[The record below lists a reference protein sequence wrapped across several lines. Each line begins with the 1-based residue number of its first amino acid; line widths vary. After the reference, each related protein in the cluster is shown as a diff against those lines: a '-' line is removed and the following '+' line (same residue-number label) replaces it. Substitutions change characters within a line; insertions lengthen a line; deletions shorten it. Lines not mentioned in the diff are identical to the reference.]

1 MSVAVEVWQR
11 KPFFVEAVQVTEEN
25 IEAIAEWC
33 NGRLTPIKNEGNG
46 NPVSFIKVHV
56 KNPMTAR
63 QTKAFVND
71 WVLRSGDSFKVYK
84 HESFLKVFDKTDFTE
99 VPQEDVSVF
108 TAIDPTHPESPV
120 AEQ

>member
-33 NGRLTPIKNEGNG
+33 NGRITATKGDEDNRY
-46 NPVSFIKVHV
+46 IKVHV

-84 HESFLKVFDKTDFTE
+84 HESFLKVFDKTEFTD

-108 TAIDPTHPESPV
+108 TAIDQKKAGITSR
-120 AEQ
+120 

>member
-1 MSVAVEVWQR
+1 MAVEVEIWKR
-11 KPFFVEAVQVTEEN
+11 KPFFVEAVHVTDEN
-25 IEAIAEWC
+25 METIATWC
-33 NGRLTPIKNEGNG
+33 NGRITATKGDENNRY
-46 NPVSFIKVHV
+46 IKVYV
-56 KNPMTAR
+56 KNPMSAR
-63 QTKAFVND
+63 QTKAFVGD
-71 WVLRSGDSFKVYK
+71 WVLKSGDSFKVYK

>member
-33 NGRLTPIKNEGNG
+33 KGRLTPIKDEGDGSNAR
-46 NPVSFIKVHV
+46 FIKVNV

-63 QTKAFVND
+63 QTKAFVGD

-84 HESFLKVFDKTDFTE
+84 HESFFKVFNKTDLSE
-99 VPQEDVSVF
+99 
-108 TAIDPTHPESPV
+108 IPEPE
-120 AEQ
+120 AELAE

>member
-33 NGRLTPIKNEGNG
+33 NGRLTPIKNEGDG
-46 NPVSFIKVHV
+46 NNVRFIKVNV

-63 QTKAFVND
+63 QTKAFPGD
-71 WVLRSGDSFKVYK
+71 WVLKSNDSFKVYK
-84 HESFLKVFDKTDFTE
+84 HESFLKVFDKTDLVDIPDGDIT
-99 VPQEDVSVF
+99 
-108 TAIDPTHPESPV
+108 
-120 AEQ
+120 

>member
-33 NGRLTPIKNEGNG
+33 NGRLTPIKKEGDG
-46 NPVSFIKVHV
+46 NNVRFIKVNV

-84 HESFLKVFDKTDFTE
+84 HESFLKVFDKTDLVDIPDGDIT
-99 VPQEDVSVF
+99 
-108 TAIDPTHPESPV
+108 
-120 AEQ
+120 

>member
-33 NGRLTPIKNEGNG
+33 NGRLTPIKNEGAG
-46 NPVSFIKVHV
+46 NTVCFIKVNV

-84 HESFLKVFDKTDFTE
+84 HESFLKVFDKTE
-99 VPQEDVSVF
+99 LSEIPSE
-108 TAIDPTHPESPV
+108 AES
-120 AEQ
+120 E

>member
-33 NGRLTPIKNEGNG
+33 NGRLTPIKKEGDG
-46 NPVSFIKVHV
+46 NNVRFIKVNV

-84 HESFLKVFDKTDFTE
+84 HESFLKVFDKTE
-99 VPQEDVSVF
+99 LSEIPSE
-108 TAIDPTHPESPV
+108 AES
-120 AEQ
+120 E